1 VGSRK
6 DSKAGWKRVL
16 IASDLHGCYLDKRA
30 YSVFLQVAASFE
42 WDLCILNGDV
52 LDFSQLSSH
61 DKKIGG
67 FQREFADE
75 FTLEEEIAF
84 TKEEIFKPLRKALDK
99 SKILMRLGNHE
110 TRYLSIAESNSQAL
124 VNLLKTMKKNKSLY
138 LEDVL
143 SLDKFGID
151 LSYNGED
158 TFGSFTV
165 IHGVKTS
172 KGAAKANLMTYGSG
186 TSGHTHR
193 MNAYTENMRGKI
205 SGWWESGCL
214 RKVKNVE
221 YLPLGARPDWS
232 QGYLELHLA
241 PDGRFWCQP
250 HFIVEYETIHDG
262 QRFSA

>member
-1 VGSRK
+1 
-6 DSKAGWKRVL
+6 VL
-16 IASDLHGCYLDKRA
+16 IASDLHGCYLDKKA
-30 YSVFLQVAASFE
+30 YSVFLQVASSFP

-61 DKKIGG
+61 DKKLGG
-67 FQREFADE
+67 FSREFSDD
-75 FTLEEEIAF
+75 FSLEEEIHF
-84 TKEEIFKPLRKALDK
+84 TKAEIFKPLRKALDK
-99 SKILMRLGNHE
+99 TKILMRLGNHE
-110 TRYLSIAESNSQAL
+110 TRYLSIAESNTQAL

-143 SLDKFGID
+143 GLDKFGIE
-151 LSYNGED
+151 LSYRGED

-172 KGAAKANLMTYGSG
+172 KGAAKANLLTYGSG

-193 MNAYTENMRGKI
+193 MNAYTENMRGKV

-214 RKVKNVE
+214 RKVKDVE

-232 QGYLELHLA
+232 QGFLELTLH
-241 PDGRFWCQP
+241 PDGRFWCTP
-250 HFIVEYETIHDG
+250 YFIIGYQVVFRG
-262 QRFSA
+262 QLFTA